1 MAHSPTVSRVAS
13 GWLWH
18 AAYRR
23 AVSAAFRTVPLY
35 RERWALD
42 GRTDPVL
49 VPGRTG
55 VDGGA
60 VPAAEAQRRL
70 GDLVPLAGGSREV
83 DPLRGLGP
91 VVAMDRLVGRGDLVV
106 VLDDERPGQLAGLP
120 VGVRGRVCRVDGLGS
135 VAGTE
140 WWAAVVV
147 GSAEQLG
154 RMPDETRARLRI
166 VPRLE
171 LADLTDADG
180 ERGLLHDHQ
189 LGFLGALR
197 RCGGWHLDWP
207 RVYARET
214 DAGLAMTLLRQRS
227 PCFVDV
233 LVGGGVKGVV
243 ATCPMHGTPVVRT

>member
-13 GWLWH
+13 GRLWR

-23 AVSAAFRTVPLY
+23 AVTAAFRTVPLY

-60 VPAAEAQRRL
+60 VPAAEARRRL
-70 GDLVPLAGGSREV
+70 DDLVPLAGGSREV

-91 VVAMDRLVGRGDLVV
+91 VIAMDRLVGRGDLVV
-106 VLDDERPGQLAGLP
+106 VLDDDRSGELSRLP
-120 VGVRGRVCRVDGLGS
+120 VGVRGRVCRVNGLG
-135 VAGTE
+135 ALNDTRRR
-140 WWAAVVV
+140 AAVVV

-154 RMPDETRARLRI
+154 RLPDEPRARLRI
-166 VPRLE
+166 VPRVG
-171 LADLTDADG
+171 LADLTDAVGD
-180 ERGLLHDHQ
+180 RGLLHDHQ
-189 LGFLGALR
+189 LGFVGALR
-197 RCGGWHLDWP
+197 RCGAWHLDWR

-214 DAGLAMTLLRQRS
+214 DAGLAMTLLWQRS

-243 ATCPMHGTPVVRT
+243 AGCPTHGTPVVRT